1 MIATVLKYAAFLS
14 YSSRY
19 REWVRALQQ
28 NLELCLP
35 AHGEKRK
42 VFLDQTD
49 LGPGR
54 SWVTQLQAGL
64 DQADHLV
71 LVVTPEAMASPRVK
85 NEFESLIAAERDWE
99 GRLQL
104 AMLAD
109 TPLPPLLEPI
119 QFADFREHDEK
130 SYRRALAE
138 LLAGILGR
146 EDRRDLPKLADG
158 VEVPEAPSLLIPA
171 SLRGEIVSWLSATL
185 ERKPYLLAVAD
196 CLGLHKTVLKG
207 YPSRACAASA
217 ALVQATGDDDPRLAA
232 VRIVEA
238 LHEVFE
244 EDGTLAR
251 LREQIQELQDDDSE
265 PGLLGGWLRKVASD
279 HKRLVPYLQQRSELT
294 LLDRVYVQL
303 QLGAEELGRVHGK
316 GEGAPRAQGHW
327 SIRELLALDAGEH
340 SWVSRRWVVLGDPGA
355 GKTTLLRHLAA
366 SVARE
371 RPAPWV
377 PVFESLARLM
387 REPEW
392 LLDRLERQ
400 MKRAGEAAGG
410 LAAVLD
416 RAGQEGRLLLL
427 LDGLDEVSRDRRDE
441 AEALLR
447 QLSSRWPQTPLIVSS
462 RPIGYER
469 PDSDFRELD
478 LLPFG
483 RQQRLEFLRRWF
495 GRESG
500 ESGSRRAEEA
510 AGILE
515 RDAGL
520 RELGSNPLYLT
531 LMAMLIEQGASP
543 ASKRTD
549 LYDQVFQLLLGGGY
563 KYPRGEPMEAQTAVR
578 RVRRHLAHDMTR
590 DNRDAEPVEALES
603 RLYQSEADALR
614 EPLERLPRWRRSL
627 RPFLD
632 DLAERTGILGPH
644 DGAAAD
650 WRYWHRTF
658 REALAAE
665 ALEEKLEAAGG
676 RAAVL
681 EHARE
686 IQDRDLSRWAEP
698 YALLTGR
705 VSDPD
710 ELVRALIAEN
720 RPLGLRALATAQGLT
735 DETLD
740 EVLELSE
747 DWQER
752 RKVYERLPE
761 LIDEP
766 ARALALLDRLRQ
778 RTRNGN
784 DLFFLEQGTQAVAE
798 KWPDA
803 QRQAE
808 DLCGRLYDHIPRP
821 PEDLFQ
827 WIETKDGRVEL
838 WCEIPAGKFQMGS
851 PKEEGGDKDEW
862 PRHDVVVRS
871 SFQMAAVPVTIDQ
884 YAAFDPDHRSFF
896 QGQVPE
902 ERIGSHP
909 VETVTWFEAWAFCR
923 WLGSRPGLTEGAR
936 LPTEEEWEYVCRA
949 GTETRF
955 WKGEGEAD
963 LAEVGWYKANS
974 ERRTHRVGQKAA
986 NLWGLYDVHG
996 NVLEWTE
1003 SEWDGK
1009 DYSGSVD
1016 GAEIDPSADRPAP
1029 SPSGDRVYR
1038 GGCYADVARYA
1049 RSADRDPFEP
1059 QFSLQFLGFR
1069 LLLPA
1074 ARGSRA

>member
-1 MIATVLKYAAFLS
+1 MTGVLKYAAFLS

-19 REWVRALQQ
+19 REWVKTLQQ

-35 AHGEKRK
+35 PHGEKRK

-54 SWVTQLQAGL
+54 SWVTQLQARL
-64 DQADHLV
+64 DEADHLV

-85 NEFESLIAAERDWE
+85 NEFESRIATERDWE

-104 AMLAD
+104 VMLVD
-109 TPLPPLLEPI
+109 TPLPPFLEAI
-119 QFADFREHDEK
+119 QFADFREHDEDG
-130 SYRRALAE
+130 YRRAVAE

-146 EDRRDLPKLADG
+146 EDRRDLPKLAGG
-158 VEVPEAPSLLIPA
+158 VRVPEAPELLLPA
-171 SLRGEIVSWLSATL
+171 SVRGEIVSWLAATL
-185 ERKPYLLAVAD
+185 EHKPYLPTVAD

-207 YPSRACAASA
+207 YPSRVCAASA

-232 VRIVEA
+232 ARIVEA

-244 EDGTLAR
+244 EDGMLAR
-251 LREQIQELQDDDSE
+251 LREQLRELQGDDSE
-265 PGLLGGWLRKVASD
+265 PGLLGAWLRKVASD

-303 QLGAEELGRVHGK
+303 QLGAEEPGHARGK
-316 GEGAPRAQGHW
+316 GEGAPGAQGHW
-327 SIRELLALDAGEH
+327 SIRELLALDAEEH

-427 LDGLDEVSRDRRDE
+427 LDGLDEVARDRRDA

-447 QLSSRWPQTPLIVSS
+447 QLSSRWPQTPLVISS

-483 RQQRLEFLRRWF
+483 RQQRLDFLHRWF

-500 ESGSRRAEEA
+500 ESGRRRAEDA
-510 AGILE
+510 AAILE

-563 KYPRGEPMEAQTAVR
+563 KYPRGEPMEAQAAVR
-578 RVRRHLAHDMTR
+578 RVLRHLAHDMTR
-590 DNRDAEPVEALES
+590 DNRDAEPVEALEA
-603 RLYQSEADALR
+603 RLYQPEADALR

-698 YALLTGR
+698 YALLSGR

-747 DWQER
+747 KWQER

-778 RTRNGN
+778 RTRDGN
-784 DLFFLEQGTQAVAE
+784 DLFFLERATAVVSE

-808 DLCGRLYDHIPRP
+808 DLRGRLYNHIPRP
-821 PEDLFQ
+821 PEDLFR
-827 WIETKDGRVEL
+827 WIETKEGRVEL
-838 WCEIPAGKFQMGS
+838 WAEIPEGRFRMGS
-851 PKEEGGDKDEW
+851 DEAEEGRYDWEG
-862 PRHDVVVRS
+862 PRHEVVVHSPFR
-871 SFQMAAVPVTIDQ
+871 MAAVPVTIDQ
-884 YAAFDPDHRSFF
+884 YAAFDPGHRSYFE
-896 QGQVPE
+896 GKVPE

-909 VETVTWFEAWAFCR
+909 VETVTWFEACAFCR
-923 WLGSRPGLTEGAR
+923 WLSSRPGLTEGVR
-936 LPTEEEWEYVCRA
+936 LATEEEWEYACRA

-955 WKGEGEAD
+955 WKGDGEAD
-963 LAEVGWYKANS
+963 FAEVGWYKANS
-974 ERRTHRVGQKAA
+974 EDRTHRVGRKAA
-986 NLWGLYDVHG
+986 NRWGLYDVHG
-996 NVLEWTE
+996 NVWEWTQ
-1003 SEWDGK
+1003 SEWDSEK
-1009 DYSGSVD
+1009 YSGRKG
-1016 GAEIDPSADRPAP
+1016 GAAIDPSAVEAARAT
-1029 SPSGDRVYR
+1029 SGLRVCR
-1038 GGCYADVARYA
+1038 GGGYFSNARDA
-1049 RSADRDPFEP
+1049 RSACRLRDGPRGRD
-1059 QFSLQFLGFR
+1059 LDLGFR

-1074 ARGSRA
+1074 VRDSGG